1 MSTTKI
7 VVEKEIDKLEGLIQ
21 KANFEIREAQSFI
34 NAKNKSIEAWNNQ
47 KDALLADLE
56 KLNG

>member
-7 VVEKEIDKLEGLIQ
+7 VVEREIDKLDGKIQ
-21 KANFEIREAQSFI
+21 KANFEIREAQAFI
-34 NAKNKSIEAWNNQ
+34 NAQNKLIEAYGNQ
-47 KDALLADLE
+47 KAALMADLE

>member
-7 VVEKEIDKLEGLIQ
+7 VVEREIDKLGSLIE
-21 KANFEIREAQSFI
+21 KANVEIREAQSFI
-34 NAKNKSIEAWNNQ
+34 NAKGKSIEAWTNQ
-47 KDALLADLE
+47 MAALLADLE

>member
-7 VVEKEIDKLEGLIQ
+7 VVEKEIDKLDGLIQ
-21 KANFEIREAQSFI
+21 RANNEIREAQLFI

-47 KDALLADLE
+47 KASLMADLE